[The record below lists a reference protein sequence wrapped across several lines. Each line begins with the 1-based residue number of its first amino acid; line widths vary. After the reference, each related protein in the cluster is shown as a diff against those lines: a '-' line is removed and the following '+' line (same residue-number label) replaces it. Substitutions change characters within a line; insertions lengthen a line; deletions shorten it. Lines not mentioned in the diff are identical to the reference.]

1 MKSRTTLSWPVLF
14 GCALILALAIVN
26 ARAQQPAPSPSP
38 QPQPTSQP
46 AAAASDDE
54 TMIGGYAVTSSIEVG
69 VRGLSVVGN
78 GNKFRSDLNYHSGVR
93 LFDSSFLLK
102 RKEGRGT
109 LFDELLVNTSGWGA
123 DPQGYTRVN
132 VEKTG
137 LYRFDAN
144 VRRFKYFNNLVNLAL
159 NQHTQNTRMQFGDY
173 DLTLLPDNPRL
184 KFYLG
189 YSRDT
194 QRGPGITTYDFSRDE
209 FAINSNQQS
218 SAHNWREGV
227 DAKLGPVDISFLLG
241 ARYFKD
247 ESSFTTSFNRG
258 NNPTNTSRI
267 DTLRREMPTTGRHFF
282 TRFSAHTLIAKKLDI
297 TGRFIYTKSRTS
309 FDFFEQVTGRSGIA
323 PGNIIRVEEFRTS
336 GEVKRPY
343 RVGDLGITF
352 LATDKLRFSDT
363 LRVDSFRIG
372 GGDVLADFLL
382 QSTPAGVPL
391 PATTTNT
398 FFLRTTEYRRV
409 INTIE
414 GDYQFSTRFA
424 AHLGYRFTDRRIRL
438 FQFNQNTTPR
448 STDETVNNRTN
459 AVIFGFKA
467 RPVPGWNI
475 YFDGE
480 HGSADSVF
488 TRVENNQY
496 TNFRVRSRYAP
507 NDTLSFNVS
516 FVTRNNDNPSEVLQ
530 SSTLLPAG
538 TAPNA
543 LDVAVRSRN
552 LSASV
557 DWTPTPKLSL
567 STGFTHLHLTSNAG
581 IILFITNQSR
591 LGQSR
596 YFMRDNFFYLNAF
609 VNPFPRVSLFASYRI
624 SKDNGQGSRV
634 STDPTIIIGSYPM
647 AFQSPEARLI
657 IKLNRRID
665 WNIGY
670 QYYNY
675 RDRFFPVQNYHAH
688 LPFTSLRIYF
698 GGRESQ

>member
-1 MKSRTTLSWPVLF
+1 MKSRTTLRRRLLLV
-14 GCALILALAIVN
+14 GALALSSVAMNI
-26 ARAQQPAPSPSP
+26 RAQQPAPSPSP
-38 QPQPTSQP
+38 QTQTTTSQP
-46 AAAASDDE
+46 PTASNDE
-54 TMIGGYAVTSSIEVG
+54 TMMGGYTVTSSIEVG

-78 GNKFRSDLNYHSGVR
+78 GNKYRSDLNYRPGLR

-137 LYRFDAN
+137 VYRFDAN

-159 NQHTQNTRMQFGDY
+159 NQHTQNTRLQFGDY
-173 DLTLLPDNPRL
+173 DLTLLPDNPRF

-194 QRGPGITTYDFSRDE
+194 QRGPGLITYDFSRDE
-209 FAINSNQQS
+209 FAISSNQQS

-227 DAKLGPVDISFLLG
+227 DAKLGPIDISFLMG

-247 ESSFTTSFNRG
+247 DSSFTTSFNRG

-267 DTLRREMPTTGRHFF
+267 DTLRREMPTTGHHFF
-282 TRFSAHTLIAKKLDI
+282 TRFSAHTFIAKKLDI
-297 TGRFIYTKSRTS
+297 TGRFIYTQSRTN
-309 FDFFEQVTGRSGIA
+309 FDFLEQVTGRSGVA
-323 PGNIIRVEEFRTS
+323 PGNIIRLEEFRTS
-336 GEVKRPY
+336 GQVKRPY
-343 RVGDLGITF
+343 GVGDFGVTF

-363 LRVDSFRIG
+363 FRFDNFRIN

-382 QSTPAGVPL
+382 QSTPAGAPL
-391 PATTTNT
+391 PATTTNNL
-398 FFLRTTEYRRV
+398 FLRSTAYRRLM
-409 INTIE
+409 NTVE
-414 GDYQFSTRFA
+414 ADYQFSTHFA
-424 AHLGYRFTDRRIRL
+424 AHIGYRFTDRRVRL

-448 STDETVNNRTN
+448 STDETFVNRTN
-459 AVIFGFKA
+459 SVIFGFKA
-467 RPVPGWNI
+467 RPIPGWNI

-488 TRVENNQY
+488 TRIENNKF
-496 TNFRVRSRYAP
+496 TNLRVRSRYAP
-507 NDTLSFNVS
+507 NDKLSFS
-516 FVTRNNDNPSEVLQ
+516 FSVVTRNNSNPSEVLQ

-538 TAPNA
+538 TAPDA
-543 LDVAVRSRN
+543 LDVAVKSRTF
-552 LSASV
+552 STSV
-557 DWTPTPKLSL
+557 DWTPTQKLSL
-567 STGFTHLHLTSNAG
+567 STGFTHLRVTSNAG

-591 LGQSR
+591 LGQSQ
-596 YFMRDNFFYLNAF
+596 YFMRDNFFFFNAF
-609 VNPFPRVSLFASYRI
+609 VNPSPRVTLFASYRI
-624 SKDNGQGSRV
+624 SKDPGQGSRA
-634 STDPTIIIGSYPM
+634 SSDPAIIIGSYPM
-647 AFQSPEARLI
+647 AFQSPEARLV